1 MRDQR
6 TEEFLVGSQLHQ
18 KPTHLVHVED
28 VDRTDFIEPVRK
40 VAEWPG
46 QAAGTRLPAVTCF
59 IARNWI
65 MGRHGR

>member
-1 MRDQR
+1 LRDQR
-6 TEEFLVGSQLHQ
+6 TEEFLVGSQLNQ

-28 VDRTDFIEPVRK
+28 VDRTDLIKPVRK
-40 VAEWPG
+40 VAEWSR
-46 QAAGTRLPAVTCF
+46 QGTVIRLPAVTCF